1 MYLSAFNLKESDYD
15 HLVDQ
20 IKINEYFRDFFN
32 KFCCLPIFG
41 QRVAFHQS
49 GNHLLLDPLLEDK
62 TGRLSDQ
69 KQDYILRWFLSQRYE
84 LFNQSRFGC
93 EFKLFLSLRM
103 FQFTGENLC
112 LHFKVIYI
120 VLKVFDLSL

>member
-1 MYLSAFNLKESDYD
+1 MYLTAFNLKKNDFD

-49 GNHLLLDPLLEDK
+49 GKHLLLDPSLKDK
-62 TGRLSDQ
+62 TERLSD
-69 KQDYILRWFLSQRYE
+69 KSQDYILRWFLSERYY

-93 EFKLFLSLRM
+93 EFKLFISLRM

-112 LHFKVIYI
+112 LH
-120 VLKVFDLSL
+120 LKQFTSV